1 MGRSP
6 PPHPPRVTSI
16 AFQFYIWLQEV
27 RECANSLLKAK
38 WSVPL
43 VRTHII
49 FFEGIKPVRV
59 KEHVLLME
67 TLTALDNI
75 MRERLLTSPFE
86 QEAKKEYL
94 ADVIK
99 REKKTNAIREKLELK
114 YNAAVKGKDVEV
126 SIFLSIS

>member
-1 MGRSP
+1 MCQLSLKSK
-6 PPHPPRVTSI
+6 VICTSSTHS
-16 AFQFYIWLQEV
+16 A
-27 RECANSLLKAK
+27 
-38 WSVPL
+38 
-43 VRTHII
+43 HII

-67 TLTALDNI
+67 TFTSLDNI